1 MEKVL
6 TDIHVISV
14 GALIVNQNGLILA
27 FARNS
32 DTKKIGQVGGS
43 RDPGESIRE
52 ALHREILEETMLDL
66 EIPEEPFFYRP
77 YEGTTNLHAVFLIHI
92 TTEQTKFKEVAK
104 DSTGYVEGFALW
116 VTPNEFVDPKRS
128 AFPSNNLLLLQKAGI
143 V

>member
-14 GALIVNQNGLILA
+14 GALIVNQNGLILS

-32 DTKKIGQVGGS
+32 DTNKIGQVGGS

-77 YEGTTNLHAVFLIHI
+77 YEGTTNLHAVFLINVSI
-92 TTEQTKFKEVAK
+92 ETIKFPEVLYK
-104 DSTGYVEGFALW
+104 GTDDVEGFALW
-116 VTPNEFVDPKRS
+116 VTPKEFINPKRS
-128 AFPSNNLLLLQKAGI
+128 FFPSNNLLLLQKAGI